1 MRIKVLVMKLVRRR
15 DMDQRRTSKR
25 RQYRHVQVGAEKRL
39 GIRQVGRMSDCVVA
53 VLADNGF
60 AAALVEDLYSKI
72 VGRRNPEVSGK
83 MPDEF
88 INDF

>member
-60 AAALVEDLYSKI
+60 AATLVEDPLQ
-72 VGRRNPEVSGK
+72 
-83 MPDEF
+83 
-88 INDF
+88 